1 MKMNNVKLFLGM
13 FLSIGL
19 LMLTACGGSSSSGSA
34 EPGTLSLQM
43 VDATTP
49 DFKAIYVT
57 IDRVEV
63 FREGEDENGI
73 TVATPQKTYNLLELV
88 NGVQETLGEEEL
100 APGNYT
106 QMRLILSE
114 TPDDGL
120 NLLEANHPY
129 ANYFIATGEA
139 EGDPDQIEELKVPSG
154 LQSGI
159 KLVNTFT
166 IASNEETQLIL
177 DFDAARSVVVAGS
190 SGKHILKPTI
200 KVVASAATVQGRV
213 VEEGTEVPLPNTRVS
228 AHAADSAVTL
238 AATLSSAEDVNT
250 VEEEAGH
257 YALFL
262 SPGDYQLVAF
272 RPPMDEQGYAAACR
286 QVSLAADQRL
296 AGQNFFL
303 EPVDFNT
310 LSGTVTV
317 AAPVEGQH
325 VALSIQQ
332 EAPAPC
338 SGMVE
343 LATVQIEEGL
353 YSIDLP
359 VGTYQLV
366 ASVLDEESQLVGD
379 PQIIEN
385 VTITTEAD
393 TVQDINF

>member
-1 MKMNNVKLFLGM
+1 MKMNNVKLFLAI

-19 LMLTACGGSSSSGSA
+19 LALAACGGSSSSGTA
-34 EPGTLSLQM
+34 APGTLSLQM

-57 IDRVEV
+57 IDRVDV
-63 FREGEDENGI
+63 HPEGGDWT

-106 QMRLILSE
+106 QLRLILAA

-120 NLLEANHPY
+120 NLLGQTHGELG
-129 ANYFIATGEA
+129 NYVITQ
-139 EGDPDQIEELKVPSG
+139 GDEIHELKVPSG

-177 DFDAARSVVVAGS
+177 DFDAARSVVLAGNPS
-190 SGKHILKPTI
+190 KDNYKYLLKPTI
-200 KVVASAATVQGRV
+200 KVVASAAMVQGRV
-213 VEEGTEVPLPNTRVS
+213 VEIDTEVPLPGTRVS
-228 AHAADSAVTL
+228 AHAIDSAVTL
-238 AATLSSAEDVNT
+238 AATLSCDENEDT
-250 VEEEAGH
+250 IEEEAGH

-262 SPGDYQLVAF
+262 TPSDYRILAYK
-272 RPPMDEQGYAAACR
+272 EGYAPACETI
-286 QVSLAADQRL
+286 SLAADEKRAGVNFQL
-296 AGQNFFL
+296 AATAY
-303 EPVDFNT
+303 NT

-317 AAPVEGQH
+317 AAPVEGQY
-325 VALSIQQ
+325 VVLSVQQ
-332 EAPAPC
+332 IAPAPC
-338 SGMVE
+338 SDMVE
-343 LATVQIEEGL
+343 LATVQIEDGP

-366 ASVLDEESQLVGD
+366 ASLFDAESQPVAAD
-379 PQIIEN
+379 QTFDVN
-385 VTITTEAD
+385 ITTEAP
-393 TVQDINF
+393 TELNISF

>member
-19 LMLTACGGSSSSGSA
+19 LMLAACGGSSSSGSA

-57 IDRVEV
+57 IDRVDV
-63 FREGEDENGI
+63 HLEGGDWT
-73 TVATPQKTYNLLELV
+73 TVASPQKTYNLLELV

-120 NLLEANHPY
+120 NLLDKEHEY
-129 ANYFIATGEA
+129 GNYVITL
-139 EGDPDQIEELKVPSG
+139 DDVSHELKTPSG
-154 LQSGI
+154 MQSGI
-159 KLVNTFT
+159 KLVNGFT
-166 IASNEETQLIL
+166 IASNETTELIL
-177 DFDAARSVVVAGS
+177 DFDAARSVVVAGNLS
-190 SGKHILKPTI
+190 KDNYKYLLKPTI
-200 KVVASAATVQGRV
+200 KVVASAAMVQGHV
-213 VEEGTEVPLPNTRVS
+213 FEDGTEEPLPPLPNTRVS
-228 AHAADSAVTL
+228 AHRPASAETQ
-238 AATLSSAEDVNT
+238 AATLSADD
-250 VEEEAGH
+250 GG

-262 SPGDYQLVAF
+262 TPGNYQLLAF
-272 RPPMDEQGYAAACR
+272 RAPMDGQGYAPACLEI
-286 QVSLAADQRL
+286 SLTADQRL
-296 AGQNFFL
+296 SGQNFFL
-303 EPVDFNT
+303 ESADFNT

-325 VALSIQQ
+325 VVLSVRQA
-332 EAPAPC
+332 APADC

-343 LATVQIEEGL
+343 LASIQLEDGP

-366 ASVLDEESQLVGD
+366 ASLLDAEFEPVAADQTFDVS
-379 PQIIEN
+379 
-385 VTITTEAD
+385 ITTAAPTELNI
-393 TVQDINF
+393 TF